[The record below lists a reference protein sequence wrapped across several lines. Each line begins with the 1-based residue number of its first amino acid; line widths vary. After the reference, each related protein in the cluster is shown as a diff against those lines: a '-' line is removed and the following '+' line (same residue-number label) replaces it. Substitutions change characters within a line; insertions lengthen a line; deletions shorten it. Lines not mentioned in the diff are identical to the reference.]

1 MFFSKEIGIDLG
13 TSSILAYTKEKIVL
27 NEPSVVAVNRKT
39 ENLIAAGKEAQ
50 KMLGKTPEDIIAIR
64 PLKDGV
70 ISNYT
75 LTEKMLK
82 YYIKNINKSSL
93 ISPKVM
99 ICIPS
104 EITEVEKKAVID
116 AAEYAGI
123 RKVYLIEEPIAA
135 AIGAGI
141 DISKPRGNMVID
153 IGGGTTDIA
162 VISMYGK
169 VVSRS
174 IKIAGDTFDEYISRF
189 LKRKY
194 NIIIGEKTAED
205 LKKTIGCV
213 YPKIENEEREIGG
226 RDVISGL
233 PKNVVVTS
241 RDIYAALRVPVY
253 QILDMV
259 KAVLEETPPEL
270 IADISKAGIYLSGGG
285 SLVSG
290 FDVLFHENIGI
301 DVHMAE
307 NPETCVV
314 KGTYLALKNKEKYI
328 NRDVLKG

>member
-1 MFFSKEIGIDLG
+1 MFFSREIGLDLG
-13 TSSILAYTKEKIVL
+13 TSSILAYTKEKLVL
-27 NEPSVVAVNRKT
+27 NEPSVVAVNSDTK
-39 ENLIAAGKEAQ
+39 ELIAVGEEAR
-50 KMLGKTPEDIIAIR
+50 KMLGRTPENIEARR

-82 YYIKNINKSSL
+82 KYIKRINKSSL

-104 EITEVEKKAVID
+104 EVTEVEKKAVVD

-141 DISKPRGNMVID
+141 DISKPKGNMVID

-162 VISMYGK
+162 VISMSGK

-174 IKIAGDTFDEYISRF
+174 LKVAGDTFDESILRF

-194 NIIIGEKTAED
+194 NLVIGEKTAED

-213 YPKIENEEREIGG
+213 YPKYKEEEMEVGG
-226 RDVISGL
+226 RDVLSGL

-241 RDIYAALRVPVY
+241 RDIYVSLRVPVF
-253 QILDMV
+253 QILDSI

-270 IADISKAGIYLSGGG
+270 IADIAKSGIYLSGGG
-285 SLVSG
+285 SLIAG
-290 FDVLFHENIGI
+290 FDELISEQIGI
-301 DVHMAE
+301 EACIAK
-307 NPETCVV
+307 NPESCVV
-314 KGTYLALKNKEKYI
+314 KGTYLALLSKEKE
-328 NRDVLKG
+328 KK

>member
-1 MFFSKEIGIDLG
+1 MFFSREIGLDLG
-13 TSSILAYTKEKIVL
+13 TSSILAYTKEKLVL
-27 NEPSVVAVNRKT
+27 NEPSVVAVNSDTK
-39 ENLIAAGKEAQ
+39 ELIAVGEEAR
-50 KMLGKTPEDIIAIR
+50 KMLGRTPENIEARR

-82 YYIKNINKSSL
+82 KYIKRINKSSL

-104 EITEVEKKAVID
+104 EVTEVEKKAVVD

-141 DISKPRGNMVID
+141 DISKPKGNMVID

-162 VISMYGK
+162 VISMSGK

-174 IKIAGDTFDEYISRF
+174 LKVAGDTFDESILRF

-194 NIIIGEKTAED
+194 NLVIGEKTAED

-213 YPKIENEEREIGG
+213 YPKYKEEEMEVGG
-226 RDVISGL
+226 RDVLSGL
-233 PKNVVVTS
+233 PKSVVVTS
-241 RDIYAALRVPVY
+241 RDIYVSLRVPVF
-253 QILDMV
+253 QILDSI

-270 IADISKAGIYLSGGG
+270 IADIAKSGIYLSGGG
-285 SLVSG
+285 SLIAG
-290 FDVLFHENIGI
+290 FDELISEQIGI
-301 DVHMAE
+301 EARIAK
-307 NPETCVV
+307 NPESCVV
-314 KGTYLALKNKEKYI
+314 KGTYLALLSKEKE
-328 NRDVLKG
+328 KK